1 MAVRDERHDTMLFSS
16 RTPDSPAR
24 SLLLAVSAALE
35 ERGYDPVDQLVGY
48 LLSGDPAYITS
59 YGNARSLIRGLG
71 REELLEEIVRGYLTA
86 AKGGQADGKAGN

>member
-1 MAVRDERHDTMLFSS
+1 MAIRDERQDTMLFSF

-24 SLLLAVSAALE
+24 SVLLAVSAALE

-48 LLSGDPAYITS
+48 LLSGDPAYVTS
-59 YGNARSLIRGLG
+59 YGDARRLIRSLG

-86 AKGGQADGKAGN
+86 AKGGQADGKAGD